1 MIISNQKRMAA
12 QILSK
17 KEGRTVGIHR
27 VWINPDY
34 LDEVSTAVQKDD
46 IRQLIEDG
54 LIKARPIKGISKGRA
69 RKAAEQKAK
78 GRRKGPGSR
87 KGTRNSRDPKKNR
100 WMRLIRAQRRV
111 LKDLRGD
118 ETLTPSEYRYYYR
131 KAKGGSYRSV
141 SHMRTNMGLD
151 GFKLGGDELW
161 HFVKTKD

>member
-1 MIISNQKRMAA
+1 MAA

-151 GFKLGGDELW
+151 GIKFGGDE
-161 HFVKTKD
+161 

>member
-1 MIISNQKRMAA
+1 MIISNQKRMAS

-151 GFKLGGDELW
+151 GIKFGGDE
-161 HFVKTKD
+161 

>member
-118 ETLTPSEYRYYYR
+118 ETLTPREYRYYYR

-151 GFKLGGDELW
+151 GIKFGGDE
-161 HFVKTKD
+161 

>member
-54 LIKARPIKGISKGRA
+54 LIKARPIKGISKGRTRRA
-69 RKAAEQKAK
+69 TEQKAK

-87 KGTRNSRDPKKNR
+87 KGSRNARDPKKNR

-141 SHMRTNMGLD
+141 AHMRTNMGLD
-151 GFKLGGDELW
+151 GIKFGGDE
-161 HFVKTKD
+161 

>member
-17 KEGRTVGIHR
+17 KEGRIVGIHR

-151 GFKLGGDELW
+151 GIKFGGDE
-161 HFVKTKD
+161 

>member
-1 MIISNQKRMAA
+1 MMITNQKRMAA
-12 QILSK
+12 HILSK
-17 KEGRTVGIHR
+17 KEGRIVGVHR
-27 VWINPDY
+27 VWVNPDY
-34 LDEVSTAVQKDD
+34 LEEVSSAVQKAD

-54 LIKARPIKGISKGRA
+54 LIKARPIKGISRGRA

-87 KGTRNSRDPKKNR
+87 KGSRNSRDPKKNR

-131 KAKGGSYRSV
+131 KAKGGSYRSIA
-141 SHMRTNMGLD
+141 HMRTNMGLD
-151 GFKLGGDELW
+151 GIKIGGDE
-161 HFVKTKD
+161 

>member
-54 LIKARPIKGISKGRA
+54 FSFNDVAVDISDNHWTPY
-69 RKAAEQKAK
+69 EQQ
-78 GRRKGPGSR
+78 SR
-87 KGTRNSRDPKKNR
+87 
-100 WMRLIRAQRRV
+100 
-111 LKDLRGD
+111 
-118 ETLTPSEYRYYYR
+118 
-131 KAKGGSYRSV
+131 
-141 SHMRTNMGLD
+141 
-151 GFKLGGDELW
+151 
-161 HFVKTKD
+161 

>member
-1 MIISNQKRMAA
+1 MMITNQKRMAA
-12 QILSK
+12 QILTQ
-17 KEGRTVGIHR
+17 KEGRTVGVHR

-34 LDEVSTAVQKDD
+34 LDDVSSAVQKDD

-151 GFKLGGDELW
+151 GIKFGGDE
-161 HFVKTKD
+161 